1 MPENE
6 KFMAPMVG
14 IRRILQGDFAYHTDV
29 NVAYPVIERLFD
41 NQQICQL
48 TMVYLVRPT
57 DSSILMSSNGSFVEL
72 IKVGYVD
79 GINICV

>member
-1 MPENE
+1 MSP
-6 KFMAPMVG
+6 PVG

-57 DSSILMSSNGSFVEL
+57 DSSIFTATNGSFAEL
-72 IKVGYVD
+72 MKVG
-79 GINICV
+79 